1 MQAVSTAVVEVVQ
14 CTVILQRAVRVPPV
28 LF

>member
-14 CTVILQRAVRVPPV
+14 CTVILQRAVLVPPV